1 MKKSCLVF
9 IILFFFILI
18 VSCGNSKKANET
30 PDSEGIINDED
41 PADTTED
48 ELTDTE
54 EEEEIKDDD
63 YEEEEPASEK
73 KRGTLG
79 GECYPNK
86 TCNIGLVCDTGNNI
100 CIKKEEDPKDDEPD
114 EDLHESEH
122 LEKTKRLKLGNIC
135 TNQDKC
141 YNETEEIPCPEPGED
156 FYGQDAQYTDKCA
169 KQKFQFRIVSNEQV
183 VEDVNTGFQWRK
195 VPMHKTYS
203 WGGSR
208 SHCNNISFADDDW
221 NLPTPQE
228 LLTIIDNGKDHPA
241 LNNEYFPEMPDSDD
255 AYLWTGNY
263 CYFNFNL
270 SWAAGIYDGQ
280 IMHFNNDETTHY
292 FMCMKGTNPAPSFK
306 TSVVNGEEIVHESVS
321 GLIWQ
326 KNTDSINLTWKEALA
341 YCENLEYAG
350 FDDWRLPNK
359 NELASLIN
367 YEAEAPASDFPDME
381 GIFYYWSSSS
391 YVSDPT
397 YAWAQYFY
405 DGMVWRLDKTKDVF
419 VRCVRNAK

>member
-1 MKKSCLVF
+1 MKKIC
-9 IILFFFILI
+9 FILI
-18 VSCGNSKKANET
+18 IFSLFVFAGCGDSKKENRNET
-30 PDSEGIINDED
+30 PDSEATVTDDDSVDTDTDEGE
-41 PADTTED
+41 ED
-48 ELTDTE
+48 EENE
-54 EEEEIKDDD
+54 EDEEID
-63 YEEEEPASEK
+63 EEKTDPEK

-79 GECYPNK
+79 GRCYQNG
-86 TCNIGLVCDTGNNI
+86 TCNIGLVCDTDNDI
-100 CIKKEEDPKDDEPD
+100 CIKKKEEPSDDEPD
-114 EDLHESEH
+114 DDLYESEH
-122 LEKTKRLKLGNIC
+122 LETPKNLNLGKIC

-141 YNETEEIPCPEPGED
+141 YDEQEEIPCPAPGED
-156 FYGQDAQYTDKCA
+156 FYGQDAQYRDKCA
-169 KQKFQFRIVSNEQV
+169 KQKFQFRVISGEQV
-183 VEDVNTGFQWRK
+183 VEDVNTGFKWRK

-203 WGGSR
+203 LGGAMK
-208 SHCNNISFADDDW
+208 HCDNISFADDRWD
-221 NLPTPQE
+221 LPTPQQ
-228 LLTIIDNGKDHPA
+228 LLTIIDNGRDHPA
-241 LNNEYFPEMPDSDD
+241 LNTEFFPEMPDSDD
-255 AYLWTGNY
+255 SYLWTGNF
-263 CYFNFNL
+263 CYFNF
-270 SWAAGIYDGQ
+270 SFYWTAGIHDGE
-280 IMHFNNDETTHY
+280 IMHMNDETTQY
-292 FMCMKGTNPAPSFK
+292 FMCVKGKSFPAPSF
-306 TSVVNGEEIVHESVS
+306 TISVVNEDEIVKDSVS

-326 KNTDSINLTWKEALA
+326 KNYESNLTWKEALA